1 MTQEPGRISKV
12 DEDRRLVFGW
22 AYIAKSKDGTVII
35 DKQGDFI
42 DDDWELES
50 AAYDFVL
57 NSGLGDE
64 MHLQVPVSKVVES
77 MVFTPD
83 KIAKM
88 GLPEGTLPTAWWV
101 GFRVDDDAVWNEVK
115 KGTYRAFS
123 VGGAGV
129 RQKVD
134 E

>member
-1 MTQEPGRISKV
+1 MSPEPGTISKV
-12 DEDRRLVFGW
+12 DDERRLVFGW
-22 AYIAKSKDGTVII
+22 AYISKDLSGETVI

-83 KIAKM
+83 KIEKM
-88 GLPEGTLPTAWWV
+88 GIPAGTVPTAWWV
-101 GFRVDDDAVWNEVK
+101 GFRVDDNAVWDEVK

-134 E
+134 D

>member
-101 GFRVDDDAVWNEVK
+101 GFRVDDDAVWDEVK

-123 VGGAGV
+123 VCGAGV